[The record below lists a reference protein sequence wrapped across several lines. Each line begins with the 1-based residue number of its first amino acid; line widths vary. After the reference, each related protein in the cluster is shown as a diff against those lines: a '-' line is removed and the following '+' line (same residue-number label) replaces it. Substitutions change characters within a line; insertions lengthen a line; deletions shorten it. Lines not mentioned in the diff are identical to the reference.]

1 MREVQLPTRR
11 ILILADDRRFRALAC
26 TLLSQRGFVVTVCTR
41 DEDLAAV
48 AARDAVDVVVIDATS
63 SLTAAAREAAR
74 LAALT
79 PPVGI
84 VAVSAETH
92 SGLVA
97 LPVIP
102 KWSPFEALF
111 SAIDR
116 ACSDVSPDEVA
127 GAAL

>member
-1 MREVQLPTRR
+1 MREGEPSRCRVLV
-11 ILILADDRRFRALAC
+11 LAEDRRFRALAC
-26 TLLSQRGFVVTVCTR
+26 TLLSRRGYTVTVCTR
-41 DEDLAAV
+41 AEDLIAV
-48 AARDAVDVVVIDATS
+48 AARDSADVVVIDATA

-84 VAVSAETH
+84 VAVSAEAHT
-92 SGLVA
+92 GLTT

-111 SAIDR
+111 RAIDR
-116 ACSDVSPDEVA
+116 VYVPVVDDEVA